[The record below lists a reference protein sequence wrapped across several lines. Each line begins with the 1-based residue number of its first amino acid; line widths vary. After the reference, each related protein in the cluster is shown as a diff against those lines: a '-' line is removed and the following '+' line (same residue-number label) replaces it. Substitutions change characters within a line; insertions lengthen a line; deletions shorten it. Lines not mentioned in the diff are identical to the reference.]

1 VTGGPGEAFA
11 TTLPRYGSGS
21 LAELLPSAVAAVGG
35 PGWDNVLGLPPM
47 DSCVVFLVDGL
58 GDRLLRAHADEA
70 PYLAGLVAGTLTSGV
85 PSTTATSLTSLGT
98 GLPPGAHGVV
108 GFTSR
113 IPGTDRLLEALRWDK
128 NIDPRVWQSHDTA
141 FARAR
146 ESGIEATVVSKRMF
160 QGTGLTEASQRG
172 AVYVGADTVGERISG
187 AVRSATESRSIT
199 YLYEGELDA
208 TGHRRGCGSWA
219 WKHQLA
225 MIDSFA
231 ARLREALPERTGL
244 IVTGDHGMVDVDEN
258 HRIDVDEE
266 PELMR
271 GVSLFGGEARF
282 RHLYCDNGA
291 VDDVAARWAER
302 LGDDGIVLT
311 RDQAIDEGWF
321 GEVASEVRLRLGDVM
336 VASIGDRAVVSTSR
350 FPYEATLVGLHG
362 SLTDEEMLVPLL
374 VDLSA

>member
-1 VTGGPGEAFA
+1 MATVSGHA

-35 PGWDNVLGLPPM
+35 RDWDNVLALPPM
-47 DSCVVFLVDGL
+47 DSFVVFLVDGL
-58 GDRLLRAHADEA
+58 GDQLLRKHADEA
-70 PYLAGLVAGTLTSGV
+70 PYLAGLLGASLTSGV

-128 NIDPRVWQSHDTA
+128 HVDPRVWQSHDTA
-141 FARAR
+141 FGRAR
-146 ESGIEATVVSKRMF
+146 ESGVEATVVSKRMF
-160 QGTGLTEASQRG
+160 EGTGLTEASQRG
-172 AVYVGADTVGERISG
+172 AVYIGADTVGERISG
-187 AVRSATESRSIT
+187 AVRAATESRSIT

-231 ARLREALPERTGL
+231 ARLREALPDRVGL
-244 IVTGDHGMVDVDEN
+244 IVTGDHGMVDVDEG
-258 HRIDVDEE
+258 HRIDVDDE
-266 PELMR
+266 PDLME

-291 VDDVAARWAER
+291 VEDVATRWAEH
-302 LGDDGIVLT
+302 LGSEGIVLT
-311 RDQAIDEGWF
+311 RDHAIDAGWF
-321 GEVASEVRLRLGDVM
+321 GAVASDVRPRLGDVM
-336 VASIGDRAVVSTSR
+336 VASMGDRAVVSTSR

-362 SLTDEEMLVPLL
+362 SLTEEEMLVPLL
-374 VDLSA
+374 VDASP

>member
-1 VTGGPGEAFA
+1 MR
-11 TTLPRYGSGS
+11 PRYGTGS

-35 PGWDNVLGLPPM
+35 VQWQNQLALPEM
-47 DSCVVFLVDGL
+47 DSYVVFLIDGL
-58 GDRLLRAHADEA
+58 GEGLLRAHAEEA
-70 PYLAGLVAGTLTSGV
+70 PYLAGLPGRTLTSGV

-98 GLPPGAHGVV
+98 GLPPGAHGIV

-113 IPGTDRLLEALRWDK
+113 IPGTDRLLDALRWDK
-128 NIDPRVWQSHDTA
+128 QIDPREWQIHDTA

-146 ESGIEATVVSKRMF
+146 ELGVEATVVSKRMF
-160 QGTGLTEASQRG
+160 EGTGLTEASQRG
-172 AVYVGADTVGERISG
+172 AIYIGADTVGERISG
-187 AVRSATESRSIT
+187 AVRAATESRSIT

-231 ARLREALPERTGL
+231 SRLREALPQRTGL
-244 IVTGDHGMVDVDEN
+244 VVTGDHGMVDVHLDR
-258 HRIDVDEE
+258 RIDVDEE
-266 PELMR
+266 PELMK

-291 VDDVAARWAER
+291 VDDVAKTWQER
-302 LGDDGIVLT
+302 MGNEAIVLT

-321 GEVASEVRLRLGDVM
+321 GKVDAPVLPRLGDVM
-336 VASIGDRAVVSTSR
+336 VASLGDRAIVSTSR

-362 SLTDEEMLVPLL
+362 SVSEDEMLVPLL
-374 VDLSA
+374 VDISA

>member
-1 VTGGPGEAFA
+1 MDKGRTA
-11 TTLPRYGSGS
+11 TTAPRYGSGS
-21 LAELLPSAVAAVGG
+21 LAELLPSVVSAVGG
-35 PGWDNVLGLPPM
+35 AGWDNLLALPAM

-58 GDRLLRAHADEA
+58 GDRLLRAHAEEA
-70 PYLAGLVAGTLTSGV
+70 PYLSSLQDVTLTSGV

-98 GLPPGAHGVV
+98 GLPPGTHGVV

-128 NIDPRVWQSHDTA
+128 HVDPREWQSHDTV
-141 FARAR
+141 FGRAR
-146 ESGIEATVVSKRMF
+146 ESGIGATVVSKRLF
-160 QGTGLTEASQRG
+160 EGTGLTEASQRG

-187 AVRSATESRSIT
+187 AVRAATEPRTVT

-219 WKHQLA
+219 WKHQLS

-231 ARLREALPERTGL
+231 ARLREALPDHATL
-244 IVTGDHGMVDVDEN
+244 IVTGDHGMVDVDAGG
-258 HRIDVDEE
+258 RVDVDEE
-266 PELMR
+266 PDLME

-282 RHLYCDNGA
+282 RHLYCGSGA
-291 VDDVAARWAER
+291 VEDVATRWRER
-302 LGDDGIVLT
+302 LADDAIVMT

-321 GEVASEVRLRLGDVM
+321 GAVASEVRPRLGDVM

-362 SLTDEEMLVPLL
+362 SLTDDEMLVPML
-374 VDLSA
+374 VDVPG